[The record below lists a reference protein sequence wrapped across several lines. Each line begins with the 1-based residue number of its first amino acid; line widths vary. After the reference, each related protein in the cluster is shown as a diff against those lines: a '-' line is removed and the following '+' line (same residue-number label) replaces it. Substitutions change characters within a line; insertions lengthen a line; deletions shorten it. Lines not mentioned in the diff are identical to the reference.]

1 MKFQISAEALTARG
15 DALAAP
21 PKWRKASLDELS
33 VHDPENQPRDLGQL
47 EASDKENAERLTL
60 LQRISRLSGME
71 KIQVALKG
79 NQEER
84 LILIRDPNKSVARA
98 VLESPRL
105 TDHEVEAYASM
116 RDVSE
121 EVLRLIG
128 MDRSFRKDYAVVV
141 ALVNNSRAPIDVTL
155 PLVVLLKVRELKALT
170 LNRNVSSV
178 LRSSAAKILKARQ
191 GSR

>member
-1 MKFQISAEALTARG
+1 MTFPG
-15 DALAAP
+15 
-21 PKWRKASLDELS
+21 ELS
-33 VHDPENQPRDLGQL
+33 VEDPKNQPGNPEQP
-47 EASDKENAERLTL
+47 EAANGGDAERLTL
-60 LQRISRLSGME
+60 LQKIGRLSGTE
-71 KIQVALKG
+71 KIQVTLKG

-105 TDHEVEAYASM
+105 TDHEVAAYASM

-128 MDRSFRKDYAVVV
+128 MDRSYRKDYAVVV
-141 ALVNNSRAPIDVTL
+141 ALVNNPRAPIDVTL

>member
-1 MKFQISAEALTARG
+1 M
-15 DALAAP
+15 
-21 PKWRKASLDELS
+21 
-33 VHDPENQPRDLGQL
+33 HDPENQPRDVGQL
-47 EASDKENAERLTL
+47 EASDEENAERLTL

-141 ALVNNSRAPIDVTL
+141 ALVNNPRAPIDVTL